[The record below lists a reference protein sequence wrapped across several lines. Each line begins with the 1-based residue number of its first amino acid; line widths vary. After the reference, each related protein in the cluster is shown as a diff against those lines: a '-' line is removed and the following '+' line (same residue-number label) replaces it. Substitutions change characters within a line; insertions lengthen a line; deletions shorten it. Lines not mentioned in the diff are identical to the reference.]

1 MLMSKFESIRIQE
14 NKTLFAFHSKLSDIV
29 NSYFNLGEKLL
40 ESKVMRKILRSL
52 LKRFKLKVMTIKES
66 KDIDFRKVDEL
77 ITSL

>member
-1 MLMSKFESIRIQE
+1 MSKFESIRKQE

-40 ESKVMRKILRSL
+40 ESKVMRKILRFL
-52 LKRFKLKVMTIKES
+52 LKRFKPKVMTIKES

-77 ITSL
+77 IRSL